1 MIEEIKNEMVA
12 KACVV
17 VGVIAFFVGLILGVA
32 IFELNNTQKKYK
44 MNLKC
49 IQGELYEEIRPN
61 MYAKSH
67 LECFEQRTLTP

>member
-1 MIEEIKNEMVA
+1 MNKFISAIVYI
-12 KACVV
+12 
-17 VGVIAFFVGLILGVA
+17 VIFTIGIVLGA
-32 IFELNNTQKKYK
+32 LAQKTDNKYKQYK

-67 LECFEQRTLTP
+67 LECFEQKTLVP

>member
-1 MIEEIKNEMVA
+1 MDKIHMIIWSIVMIG
-12 KACVV
+12 
-17 VGVIAFFVGLILGVA
+17 VGVIIGTTIREV
-32 IFELNNTQKKYK
+32 ENQHKKYK

-67 LECFEQRTLTP
+67 LECFEQRKF